1 MNGSAKTSES
11 GLLDVKRRFDLEVD
25 DVTPQRELK
34 AILRPPSRLKDGRRD
49 GRISLNIYNSSG
61 VKRSLQKREL

>member
-1 MNGSAKTSES
+1 LKMNGGAKTSES
-11 GLLDVKRRFDLEVD
+11 GLVDVKRRLDLEVD

-49 GRISLNIYNSSG
+49 G
-61 VKRSLQKREL
+61 